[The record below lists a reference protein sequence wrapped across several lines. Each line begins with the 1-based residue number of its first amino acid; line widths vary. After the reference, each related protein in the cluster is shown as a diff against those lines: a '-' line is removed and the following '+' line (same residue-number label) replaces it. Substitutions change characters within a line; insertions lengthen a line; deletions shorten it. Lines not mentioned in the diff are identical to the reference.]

1 MKHKSLS
8 RGSDIDTES
17 CVENVGGNKY
27 NLVLIAAARAR
38 EIKRQNKDSEK
49 REHVYPTLTAL
60 EEIQNGEIGLEYI
73 RKINTSRR

>member
-8 RGSDIDTES
+8 RGSEIDTES

-38 EIKRQNKDSEK
+38 EIKRQNRDSDK
-49 REHVYPTLTAL
+49 REHIYPTLTAL
-60 EEIQNGEIGLEYI
+60 EEIQQGKIGYEYI
-73 RKINTSRR
+73 RKVKSK